1 MPLVIETIS
10 NQRFAVSRR
19 YFGREF
25 TADRLDKREKKMSEF
40 QVLTEAVIKGDIQ
53 AAVKE
58 TQKGL
63 DESKAVQDILD
74 KGLIAAMDEVGER
87 FAKGQMFVPQM
98 LRSAKTMQEC
108 MKLIKHLFEEGELA
122 AKGKVVIGTVRQDLH
137 DIGKNLVAMMME
149 GAGFTVTDLGVD
161 VSPQAFVQKAK
172 EVEADIVAMSAL
184 LSTTMPAMRET
195 IAALQEAGV
204 REKVKVMIGGAP
216 VTEKFAH
223 EIKADAYAPDAGSAV
238 MGAKKLLK
246 LA

>member
-1 MPLVIETIS
+1 
-10 NQRFAVSRR
+10 
-19 YFGREF
+19 
-25 TADRLDKREKKMSEF
+25 MSEF
-40 QVLTEAVIKGDIQ
+40 EVLTEAVINGDIQ

-63 DESKAVQDILD
+63 DEGKDPQDILD

-108 MKLIKHLFEEGELA
+108 MKLIKPLFQEGELT

-149 GAGFTVTDLGVD
+149 GAGFTVADLGVD

-172 EVEADIVAMSAL
+172 EIEADIVAMSAL

-204 REKVKVMIGGAP
+204 RDKVKVMIGGAP

-223 EIKADAYAPDAGSAV
+223 EIKADSYAPDAGSAV

-246 LA
+246 RS